1 MPRRPKEK
9 VDIDVVPYLSIMVIV
24 LKLICLILIVTV
36 MRIALNPYGLKVVSF
51 AQLYQVAEQKMGSG
65 SAMKIPTYVECS
77 FDGLSIFPGHHKVP
91 LSEIGSTGG
100 TFDQILAAISGKAN
114 KEYVIL
120 IVRPNSVR
128 TFREVRKMLAH
139 RKIDIGYDV
148 LDEDTQIDWEK
159 EMRNA
164 GIEEKG

>member
-36 MRIALNPYGLKVVSF
+36 MRIALNPHGLKVVSF
-51 AQLYQVAEQKMGSG
+51 AQLYQVAEKKMGSG
-65 SAMKIPTYVECS
+65 SAMKVPTYVECA
-77 FDGLSIFPGHHKVP
+77 FDGLSIFPGYHKIP
-91 LSEIGSTGG
+91 LSDIGASGG
-100 TFDQILAAISGKAN
+100 MFDTILSNIAAKSGD
-114 KEYVIL
+114 EYVIL

-128 TFREVRKMLAH
+128 TFREVRKMLGH
-139 RKIDIGYDV
+139 RSIDIGYDV
-148 LDEDTQIDWEK
+148 LDSDTKIDWEK

-164 GIEEKG
+164 GIENKS